1 RVALPHRAR
10 REPADHHPRARHR
23 HRAGDGGE
31 RCVMLATVVI
41 DPPSVVAL
49 GAIFTLFATRS
60 ITAGSPLRRSVLVGG
75 AVGGWMGL
83 CFGAMALTQPAWM
96 LVYLVD
102 PRKLPTAVWYPFFLA
117 AMIASGSIGAWLAHR
132 LIAGGRRN
140 KALGL
145 AISMIG
151 LWLVLFALTF
161 RRYVAVG
168 TYDEFWS
175 GRARPL
181 NQQPAVVQ
189 AFNLITLVTA
199 VPLLA
204 LL

>member
-1 RVALPHRAR
+1 
-10 REPADHHPRARHR
+10 
-23 HRAGDGGE
+23 
-31 RCVMLATVVI
+31 
-41 DPPSVVAL
+41 
-49 GAIFTLFATRS
+49 
-60 ITAGSPLRRSVLVGG
+60 
-75 AVGGWMGL
+75 
-83 CFGAMALTQPAWM
+83 
-96 LVYLVD
+96 
-102 PRKLPTAVWYPFFLA
+102 
-117 AMIASGSIGAWLAHR
+117 
-132 LIAGGRRN
+132 RRN

-204 LL
+204 LLGAIVWRNRRRRAPALQHARQRHYRRREQRGKEVPEVPGVEPLHREDGDHVREQVQQRDPDQRGAGLAPLDLGQRADRPRQRGGEQPVGEPERRG